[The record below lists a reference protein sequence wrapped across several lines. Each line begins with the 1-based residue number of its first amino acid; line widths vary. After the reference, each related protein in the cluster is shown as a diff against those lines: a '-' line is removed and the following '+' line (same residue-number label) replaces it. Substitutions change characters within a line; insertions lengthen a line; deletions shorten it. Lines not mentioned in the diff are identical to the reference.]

1 MRKSLIDL
9 DGARKQIN
17 EVIQYYNIKSLHS
30 SMFYLTPDDF
40 LNDRINEKLK
50 KRDTKLQLAKKL
62 VTRWKMS
69 ADYNLKQS
77 TYSPYLINLKFHF
90 PLDQYSI

>member
-9 DGARKQIN
+9 DDARKQIN
-17 EVIQYYNIKSLHS
+17 EFAQYYNTKSLHS

-50 KRDTKLQLAKKL
+50 KRNTKLQLAKKL
-62 VTRWKMS
+62 VTRWKM
-69 ADYNLKQS
+69 
-77 TYSPYLINLKFHF
+77 
-90 PLDQYSI
+90 

>member
-9 DGARKQIN
+9 DDARKQIN
-17 EVIQYYNIKSLHS
+17 EFAQYYNTKSLHS

-50 KRDTKLQLAKKL
+50 KRNTKLQLAKKL

-69 ADYNLKQS
+69 VDNNLKQS
-77 TYSPYLINLKFHF
+77 TFSPYLINLKFHS
-90 PLDQYSI
+90 PHNQYSI